1 MRLWAMLTLC
11 CLVMI
16 SVCSMNIDAS
26 DRFDAQ
32 SISDVLNRA
41 KRQTDGRGR
50 PDSNTVEPVLSGHSK
65 ITKTKVLKTNGIA

>member
-11 CLVMI
+11 CLVVI

-41 KRQTDGRGR
+41 KRMADGE
-50 PDSNTVEPVLSGHSK
+50 SSILVFVCL
-65 ITKTKVLKTNGIA
+65 V